1 MDQMNHMKLKSYL
14 RLSLFLLYT
23 TVPLLMGATNN
34 IAGGGGCG
42 AEPVPAT
49 LVSLSISPTDQT
61 ILVNGSEQ
69 YGAIAHYSDEST
81 ADVTTLVAWASSDT
95 DLVSIDASGLANAS
109 SEPTPAPV
117 TITATLDSLSASTT
131 LSVVDLAP
139 AVTQVSPS
147 VGPTAGGTSV
157 TITGLNLSGA
167 SAVDFGGSPAATF
180 TVNSDTSITATSPAG
195 ATGTVDILV
204 TTPQGTSAANASDE
218 FTYADVPTVTN
229 VALNF
234 GPTAG
239 GTSVTITGTGF
250 TGATSVQ
257 FGSFEA
263 TSFIV
268 DSDTS
273 ISAITPPGTAGAVD
287 VSVTNELSTG
297 VDPEAFTYTD
307 ESLLSILVTP
317 SIPELPLGYAR
328 QFTAMGLFTSFYLD
342 LSQVAAWD
350 SSSPT
355 IASISDVGLA
365 TSLSAGSTQ
374 ISAQV
379 DSVIGATTLT
389 STDVILTS
397 ITVTPTNVS
406 LPQTYTR
413 HYSATGNFSDGSSLD
428 LTDQVDWSS
437 SDLSIASVSS
447 EGLASALSAG
457 ATQITAQSGII
468 SGSTTLTVSDATLVS
483 ITVLPVSVQLPH
495 GYSQQLSAIGTFS
508 DSSTLDLTDA
518 VAWESS
524 NQSVATVSASGLVS
538 GVAAGSTQISVAL
551 NGVIGSTTL
560 SVTNAILV
568 SISISPSSPAV
579 ARGSTLQLSALGTF
593 SDATSLDLTDQSIW
607 SSSNLSIATASSTGL
622 ATGISGGSATIGARL
637 GFVQGTVTLFVGN

>member
-1 MDQMNHMKLKSYL
+1 MNNMKLKSYL

-49 LVSLSISPTDQT
+49 IVSLSISPADQT

-69 YGAIAHYSDEST
+69 YSAIAHYSDEST
-81 ADVTTLVAWASSDT
+81 ADVTTFVAWASSDT
-95 DLVSIDASGLANAS
+95 DLISIDASGLANAS

-157 TITGLNLSGA
+157 TITGLNLSEA
-167 SAVDFGGSPAATF
+167 SAVDFGGIPAAAF
-180 TVNSDTSITATSPAG
+180 TVNSDTSLTATSPAG
-195 ATGTVDILV
+195 AAGTVDILV

-218 FTYADVPTVTN
+218 FTYADAPTVTN

-263 TSFIV
+263 ASFIV

-273 ISAITPPGTAGAVD
+273 ISAITPPATEGAVD
-287 VSVTNELSTG
+287 VSVTNALGTG
-297 VDPEAFTYTD
+297 VDSEAFTYTD
-307 ESLLSILVTP
+307 ESLISILVTP
-317 SIPELPLGYAR
+317 SIPSLPVGYAQ

-342 LSQVAAWD
+342 LSRVVAW
-350 SSSPT
+350 SSSNPV
-355 IASISDVGLA
+355 IADISDSGLA
-365 TSLSAGSTQ
+365 TSLSAGSSEISAQVDSILGATTLTSTDAVLTSIVVTPNNASLPQGYTRPYSATGSFSDGSSLDISDQVAWSSSDLSVASVSSTGLVSGLSAGSTQ
-374 ISAQV
+374 ISAQSG
-379 DSVIGATTLT
+379 SV
-389 STDVILTS
+389 
-397 ITVTPTNVS
+397 
-406 LPQTYTR
+406 
-413 HYSATGNFSDGSSLD
+413 
-428 LTDQVDWSS
+428 
-437 SDLSIASVSS
+437 
-447 EGLASALSAG
+447 
-457 ATQITAQSGII
+457 
-468 SGSTTLTVSDATLVS
+468 SGSTTLTVSSATLIS
-483 ITVLPVSVQLPH
+483 LTVLPVSSQLPRDF
-495 GYSQQLSAIGTFS
+495 SEQFTAIGTFS
-508 DSSTLDLTDA
+508 DASTLDLTDA
-518 VAWESS
+518 VVWGSS
-524 NQSVATVSASGLVS
+524 NQNIATVSTSGLVS
-538 GVAAGSTQISVAL
+538 GVAAGSTQISAAL
-551 NGVIGSTTL
+551 NGVAGSTTL

-622 ATGISGGSATIGARL
+622 ATGISGGSSVIGARS